1 MTMGSVVSMRRAE
14 FDRAWPY
21 GAEENDDASAA
32 GIDAAT
38 PNVARMDN
46 YYLGGKDNFAVDR
59 ELAERALHEAPV
71 IARLVQVNRG
81 FLHRMARF
89 LAEERGIRQFL
100 DIGCGL
106 PAEINLDETVR
117 RIDPECRVAYVDN
130 DPMVLTHARALMA
143 VGGSVG
149 VFEADLREPSGV
161 LGNAE
166 LMRLLD
172 LTEPVAVFLLNVLP
186 FVPGNP
192 RRIVDEL
199 VRYLPTGS
207 HVVVSHVERTPDLE
221 AVAELYEGAGL
232 SFLPRSRFEIAR
244 IAHGLEPV
252 APYPAGLPLSRSGG
266 EPAPADA
273 VPLIGCVGRKR

>member
-1 MTMGSVVSMRRAE
+1 MGSVVSMRRSA

-21 GAEENDDASAA
+21 EPEEAYEDAAA
-32 GIDAAT
+32 GGIDAAA
-38 PNVARMDN
+38 PNVARVDN

-59 ELAERALHEAPV
+59 DLAERALREAPV

-81 FLHRMARF
+81 FLHRTARF
-89 LAEERGIRQFL
+89 LAAERGIRQFL

-106 PAEINLDETVR
+106 PTEINLDETVR
-117 RIDPECRVAYVDN
+117 EIDPDCRVAYVDN

-143 VGGSVG
+143 VDGGVG
-149 VFEADLREPSGV
+149 VYEADLREPSTV
-161 LGNAE
+161 LGDPD
-166 LMRLLD
+166 LLRLLD

-221 AVAELYEGAGL
+221 AVADLYEEAGL
-232 SFLPRSRFEIAR
+232 SFIPRSRFEIAR
-244 IAHGLEPV
+244 IAHGLDPV

-266 EPAPADA
+266 EPEAADA
-273 VPLIGCVGRKR
+273 VPLIGCVGRRR